1 MKRVMIVAAVMAVL
15 WSASVARAATLQ
27 GTVLTAGE
35 TPADQVTVVLVEAR
49 RSTVTGADGAFVFEN
64 LPAGNYLLS
73 AESRTSG
80 GAVMRVEVADDGEPL
95 TVVLDQR
102 VHAGSLSVTAAGI
115 ARSLSEL
122 VAPVDVLTGDSLDFR
137 REATLGETLKNQP
150 GVASSTYG
158 QGSSRPVIRAQ
169 AGDRIRI
176 LENGLDTGD
185 VSSIGPDHAVS
196 ANPLAAESIEVVRGA
211 ATLLYGGNAIGG
223 VVNVSDGRIPDRE
236 ATEPISGEVELF
248 GGTVADQWGGRFRL
262 DGGSGHFAWHVNG
275 FIREADDY
283 ESPAE
288 HLLEEGEHHEGEHDH
303 DDDEHHDEGEE
314 HEGEDDHDHDH
325 DHEGDEVGTGRVPNT
340 FAESAGASVGL
351 SYVTDRG
358 FIGIAFSG
366 LDAEYGI
373 PGHHHHHEGEH
384 DHDGEEHHDEGEEDH
399 EGEDDHDH
407 EGEEEVGVFTKQEQ
421 RRIDIHG
428 QLDRPTDG
436 LRALR
441 FTAGWRDYEHREIE
455 GDEIGTRFTN
465 EFTEIRAEAL
475 HEPLWGVLEGTVGLH
490 WMDRDFAAAGEEA
503 FVQPTTTNRLAAFI
517 YEETPI
523 DPVGVQFG
531 LRFER
536 QETDSID
543 PTLSSRDFDTFSA
556 STGIAFEPTDSWR
569 IGMTVSRAERA
580 PTAEELYA
588 DGPHAATRAY
598 EIGDQNLN
606 SEVGMG
612 ADLTFRYDAPRF
624 VGTASFFATGY
635 EDYIYLLETGE
646 ERDGFEVQQFVQ
658 ADANFY
664 GFELHGDYE
673 LLHLDPHHL
682 HLEVGYDQV
691 RAHLDVSGEALPRT
705 PPARFRT
712 GLVYHSERWTA
723 RVEGVMVAEQ
733 DRVAE
738 HEETTDDYTMLN
750 ASVGYRFFTGDLL
763 HEVMLRGTNLTDEA
777 AYNHVSFI
785 KRQAPLPGIDV
796 NLSYRV
802 RF

>member
-1 MKRVMIVAAVMAVL
+1 MRRVMMIVAVIGAS
-15 WSASVARAATLQ
+15 WCASVAQAATLK
-27 GTVLTAGE
+27 GTILTAGE
-35 TPADQVTVVLVEAR
+35 APADQVTVLLVELR
-49 RSTVTGADGAFVFEN
+49 RSTVTGADGAFVFED
-64 LPAGNYLLS
+64 LPPGNYLLNV
-73 AESRTSG
+73 ESPTAG
-80 GAVMRVEVADDGEPL
+80 GAAVRVEVVDEGEPL
-95 TVVLDQR
+95 VVRLNQR
-102 VHAGSLSVTAAGI
+102 VHAGTVSVTAAGT
-115 ARSLSEL
+115 ARSLAEL
-122 VAPVDVLTGDSLDFR
+122 IAPADVLSGDNLDFR

-150 GVASSTYG
+150 GVASSSYG

-196 ANPLAAESIEVVRGA
+196 ADPLSAESIEVVRGA

-223 VVNVSDGRIPDRE
+223 VVNISDGRIPERE
-236 ATEPISGEVELF
+236 ADEPISGEVELF

-262 DGGSGHFAWHVNG
+262 DGGSGRFAWHADG
-275 FIREADDY
+275 FIRDADDY

-288 HLLEEGEHHEGEHDH
+288 HLLEEGEHH
-303 DDDEHHDEGEE
+303 HDEGDEHD
-314 HEGEDDHDHDH
+314 HEGEDHDEDEDHDHDE
-325 DHEGDEVGTGRVPNT
+325 DVVGTGRVTNT

-351 SYVTDRG
+351 SYVADRG

-373 PGHHHHHEGEH
+373 PGHHHHHEGDH
-384 DHDGEEHHDEGEEDH
+384 DHDGDEHHDGEGEH
-399 EGEDDHDH
+399 EGDDDHDH
-407 EGEEEVGVFTKQEQ
+407 EGEEEGDVYTKQEQ

-441 FTAGWRDYEHREIE
+441 FRAGWRDYEHREIE

-490 WMDRDFAAAGEEA
+490 WVDRDFAAAGDEA

-517 YEETPI
+517 YEETPVE
-523 DPVGVQFG
+523 PVGVQFG

-536 QETDSID
+536 QETDTVD
-543 PTLSSRDFDTFSA
+543 PTLSSREFDTFSA

-580 PTAEELYA
+580 PTAEELYS

-598 EIGDQNLN
+598 EIGNQDLN
-606 SEVGMG
+606 TEVGMG
-612 ADLTFRYDAPRF
+612 ADLTIRYDVPRF

-691 RAHLDVSGEALPRT
+691 RAHLDESGEALPRT

-712 GLVYHSERWTA
+712 GLVYRSERWTA
-723 RVEGVMVAEQ
+723 HVEGVMVAEQ

-738 HEETTDDYTMLN
+738 HEESTDGYTMLN
-750 ASVGYRFFTGDLL
+750 ASVGYRFFAGGLL

-777 AYNHVSFI
+777 AYNHVSFL

-796 NLSYRV
+796 NLSYRM